1 MGWETKGKVTAIEV
15 PTLMKCQG
23 IFKSAS
29 LHSSKILLAKYF
41 TFVNVLEE
49 DVLKYD
55 LSVTFEMFVQ

>member
-1 MGWETKGKVTAIEV
+1 MPGNFQICIVAQLE
-15 PTLMKCQG
+15 
-23 IFKSAS
+23 
-29 LHSSKILLAKYF
+29 ILLAKYF